1 MRDRLLVA
9 LVVSTLLAGFAVDAI
24 AQAQPKPETLVQS
37 RQAAMRLQ
45 LKYLSPLVQMARNRV
60 PYDAAIAAR
69 NAGYLDVLL
78 KMAWDDF
85 TPATEGVKS
94 WALPV
99 IFKEPD
105 KFKAAQEAVQAA
117 AAKLAATVKGGD
129 EAAVKAGVL
138 ALSDACSNCHD
149 KFREKQ

>member
-1 MRDRLLVA
+1 MLRGRDLPDLKRTIVIRPGGLA
-9 LVVSTLLAGFAVDAI
+9 LGDR
-24 AQAQPKPETLVQS
+24 E
-37 RQAAMRLQ
+37 
-45 LKYLSPLVQMARNRV
+45 
-60 PYDAAIAAR
+60 
-69 NAGYLDVLL
+69 
-78 KMAWDDF
+78 MAWDDF

-99 IFKEPD
+99 IYKEPD
-105 KFKAAQEAVQAA
+105 KFTAAQEAVQAA

>member
-1 MRDRLLVA
+1 MRDRLLGA
-9 LVVSTLLAGFAVDAI
+9 CVVSTLLTGFAVDAI
-24 AQAQPKPETLVQS
+24 AQAQPKPETMVQS
-37 RQAAMRLQ
+37 RQSAMRLQ
-45 LKYLSPLVQMARNRV
+45 WKYLSPLVQMARSRV

-69 NAGYLDVLL
+69 NAGYVDVLL

-94 WALPV
+94 RTLPV
-99 IFKEPD
+99 VYKEPD
-105 KFKAAQEAVQAA
+105 QFKAAQEAVQAE

-129 EAAVKAGVL
+129 EAAIKAGVL
-138 ALSDACSNCHD
+138 ALNDACNNCHD